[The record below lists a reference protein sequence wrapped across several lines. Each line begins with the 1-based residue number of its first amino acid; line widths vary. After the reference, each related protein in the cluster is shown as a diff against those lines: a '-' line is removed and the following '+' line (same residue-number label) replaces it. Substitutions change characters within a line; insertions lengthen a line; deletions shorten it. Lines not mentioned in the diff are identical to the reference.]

1 MTLPTNLTEL
11 QRDYA
16 VFLPALSSFYVNVT
30 GKIKHSAGTNE
41 PSVLSERIPE
51 PISADV
57 REMDY
62 LRPDALWTYKW
73 SLHSAGHSSLD
84 VDKDLPRESMYR
96 DRDRNTSFML
106 GDSGGFQI
114 GKGKW
119 PGDWKAGSGCAK
131 AQAKR
136 DGVLKWMDA
145 YMDYGMILD
154 VPAWLSRSPE
164 GAEAAQISSY
174 QEAAD
179 ATAFN
184 NEYFIRNR
192 TGDCKFLNVFQG
204 ENHAQA
210 DLWYD
215 QMKQFSD
222 PAQYPDVHFEGYAMG
237 GQNACDVHLILKRIV
252 TLMHDGLL
260 EKGQHDWMHVLGT
273 GKLEWAGVLTAIQRG
288 VRSLYN
294 ENFTISFDCASP
306 FLATSNGQQYT
317 HYRMP
322 HNGKWKYAMEDAPDD
337 RAFAKNTQSY
347 DDHCAGIYDN
357 WMPSPITN
365 LMKVNDICVYAP
377 GDLNK
382 IGKEGKT
389 SWDTF
394 SYALLMNH
402 NIYTHV
408 RSVQETNRLY
418 DEGNY
423 PKELVDDNFQRTE
436 VKDVIKR
443 IFELDDLDKQ
453 MKLIEDHSRLWM
465 RVIGSRGAI
474 GKKTVNAST
483 QFASLF
489 EEVT

>member
-1 MTLPTNLTEL
+1 MILPTNLTEL
-11 QRDYA
+11 QSDYA

-30 GKIKHSAGTNE
+30 GKAQHTAGSNN
-41 PSVLSERIPE
+41 PSVLQERIPE
-51 PISADV
+51 CLGPAAIN
-57 REMDY
+57 MNY
-62 LRPDALWTYKW
+62 LKPNPLWHYKW

-84 VDKDLPRESMYR
+84 IDKDLPREMMYR
-96 DRDRNTSFML
+96 ERDRSNSFML

-119 PGDWKAGSGCAK
+119 PGDWKANSGCPA
-131 AQAKR
+131 AQKKR
-136 DGVLKWMDA
+136 DGVLRWMDK

-164 GAEAAQISSY
+164 GAAASQISSY

-184 NEYFIRNR
+184 NEYFIKNRN
-192 TGDCKFLNVFQG
+192 GDCKFLNVFQG

-210 DLWYD
+210 DNWYE
-215 QMKQFSD
+215 QMKAFGD
-222 PAQYPDVHFEGYAMG
+222 PNVYPDAHFNGYAMG

-260 EKGQHDWMHVLGT
+260 EKGLHDWMHILGT

-288 VRSLYN
+288 VRKLYN

-306 FLATSNGQQYT
+306 FLATSNGQQYIYYK
-317 HYRMP
+317 HP
-322 HNGKWKYAMEDAPDD
+322 QNEKWGYIMENAPDD
-337 RAFAKNTQSY
+337 KAFSNDTTPW
-347 DDHCAGIYDN
+347 DDYCTKLYNN
-357 WMPSPITN
+357 WMPSPITQN
-365 LMKVNDICVYAP
+365 MALKDVCVYAP

-382 IGKEGKT
+382 NGLEGKT

-402 NIYTHV
+402 NVYTHI
-408 RSVQETNRLY
+408 RSVQETNRIY
-418 DEGNY
+418 DAGGY
-423 PKELVDDNFQRTE
+423 PYQLVDDNFNKTE
-436 VKDVIKR
+436 VKDVIAR
-443 IFELDDLDKQ
+443 IFELDDFDKQ
-453 MKLIEDHSRLWM
+453 MELIDNHSRLWM
-465 RVIGSRGAI
+465 RVVGSRGAI

-483 QFASLF
+483 QFYSLF
-489 EEVT
+489 EEV